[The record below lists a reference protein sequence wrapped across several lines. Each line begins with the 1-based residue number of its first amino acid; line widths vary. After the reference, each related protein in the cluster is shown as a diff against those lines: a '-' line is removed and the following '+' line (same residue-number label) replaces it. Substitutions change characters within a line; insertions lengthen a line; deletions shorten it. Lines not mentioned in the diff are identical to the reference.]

1 MMKERT
7 LKMLDDVFCETGNE
21 TVLISRSGNDEVIVL
36 GEIETFIWK
45 NMFDHTYDELIE
57 LINSEYEIDET
68 VKVRDDV
75 TAFIDAL
82 IEKEIIQT
90 AGGEDNG
97 TEKY

>member
-7 LKMLDDVFCETGNE
+7 LKILDDVFSETGNE
-21 TVLISRSGNDEVIVL
+21 TVLISRSGDDEVIVL
-36 GEIETFIWK
+36 GEIETFIWQ
-45 NMFDHTYDELIE
+45 NMFDHTYNELIE

-68 VKVRDDV
+68 VNVKNDV

-82 IEKEIIQT
+82 IEKKIVQT
-90 AGGEDNG
+90 VEGEDNG